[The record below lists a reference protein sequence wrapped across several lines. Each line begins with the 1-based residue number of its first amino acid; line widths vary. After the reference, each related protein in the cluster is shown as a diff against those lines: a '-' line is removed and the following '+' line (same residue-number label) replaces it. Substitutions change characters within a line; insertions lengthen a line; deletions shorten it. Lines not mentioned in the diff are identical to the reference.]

1 MAFTPTLLQEGIM
14 SVREVNGLGFQEN
27 ELRRSRYGALEAAN
41 VGVSQLVPASTLT
54 AMREASSQPT
64 SIDVFNKIAAG
75 AGTARKCA
83 GTGTGT
89 TANVSVTYSTYVEE
103 FQISKIE
110 HEGNRAKE
118 QEAFNY
124 LLNEKL
130 KALHTRIDTDA
141 VAALEAAA
149 IAAPVAS
156 FGTPVANAL
165 QFAAVDRLDFYNQM
179 KTVMEENDFYGG
191 YDNVHST
198 SQAELVRFDQAQGGA
213 NATNLQFQ
221 LGDYSHY
228 SSNRVANG
236 VGVQS
241 TSYIFERGT
250 FGAVTWTNQLSR
262 TGADIGTDTW
272 TTLADPFGLLGTIE
286 LKIQK
291 GCVDNSAGLGA
302 GAEAD
307 LVESY
312 VMAVDVAFL
321 TAYDSTGA
329 DSGIYKAEV
338 MS

>member
-1 MAFTPTLLQEGIM
+1 MAFTPTLLQEGIL
-14 SVREVNGLGFQEN
+14 SVAQTNGLDFTGN
-27 ELRRSRYGALEAAN
+27 ELRRSRYGALQAASS
-41 VGVSQLVPASTLT
+41 GVNELVPASTLT
-54 AMREASSQPT
+54 SLREASKQPT

-89 TANVSVTYSTYVEE
+89 TANVGVTYNTFVEE
-103 FQISKIE
+103 FSISKIE
-110 HEGNRAKE
+110 HEGNRVKE

-130 KALHTRIDTDA
+130 KALHTRIDTAA

-149 IAAPVAS
+149 IAAPNAA
-156 FGTPVANAL
+156 FGTAVGNAL
-165 QFAAVDRLDFYNQM
+165 QFAAAARLDFYNQM
-179 KTVMEENDFYGG
+179 KSNLEINDFYGG

-221 LGDYSHY
+221 LGDYTHFA
-228 SSNRVANG
+228 SNRVANG
-236 VGVQS
+236 AGVQS
-241 TSYIFERGT
+241 TSYMFEKGT

-262 TGADIGTDTW
+262 MGEDIGTDVW
-272 TTLADPFGLLGTIE
+272 TTMADPYGLLGTIE

-291 GCVDNSAGLGA
+291 GCVDNSAGLGV
-302 GAEAD
+302 GAESD

-312 VMAVDVAFL
+312 VMSVDVAFL

>member
-1 MAFTPTLLQEGIM
+1 MAFTPTLLQEGILN
-14 SVREVNGLGFQEN
+14 VREVNGLGFQEN

-41 VGVSQLVPASTLT
+41 VGVNQLVPATTLT
-54 AMREASSQPT
+54 QLREASSQPT
-64 SIDVFNKIAAG
+64 SIDVFNKVAAG

-89 TANVSVTYSTYVEE
+89 TANVSVTYNTFVEE
-103 FQISKIE
+103 FSISKIE

-130 KALHTRIDTDA
+130 RAMHTRIDTAA

-149 IAAPVAS
+149 VAAPVAS

-165 QFAAVDRLDFYNQM
+165 QFAAADRLDFYNQM

-221 LGDYSHY
+221 LGDYTHF
-228 SSNRVANG
+228 SSNRIANG
-236 VGVQS
+236 LGVQS
-241 TSYIFERGT
+241 TSYMFERGS
-250 FGAVTWTNQLSR
+250 FGILTWTNQLSR
-262 TGADIGTDTW
+262 MGADIGTDMW
-272 TTLADPFGLLGTIE
+272 TTLADPFGLLGNIE
-286 LKIQK
+286 LKVK
-291 GCVDNSAGLGA
+291 KECTDNSGALGA

-312 VMAVDVAFL
+312 VMAIDVAFL
-321 TAYDSTGA
+321 TAYDSTGT